1 MIIISSIAGYNP
13 EQGLTMYGVTKTA
26 LFGLTK
32 VLYVYLFFF
41 SFFTLFAVTDFCS
54 SVAIFHFI
62 IFQWPWASVESCT
75 IFFRVPNIF
84 LLKRWYFPTPKI
96 FLEGINKAISK
107 SF

>member
-32 VLYVYLFFF
+32 VYVYLFFF

-54 SVAIFHFI
+54 SLAIFHCHF
-62 IFQWPWASVESCT
+62 SVA
-75 IFFRVPNIF
+75 F
-84 LLKRWYFPTPKI
+84 
-96 FLEGINKAISK
+96 
-107 SF
+107 SFGGALHDF